1 MKERTPTMPEEI
13 IDIKDVNEIVLE
25 PPHGWF
31 NLRFDELWEFRE
43 LLFFLIWRNITVRY
57 KQTIFGAAWAII
69 QPVLTMV
76 VFSIIFGKLANLPSD
91 GIPYPIFS
99 YTALLPWNLF
109 SRGVS
114 DSTSS
119 LVSNQNMITK
129 TYFPRLILPASSVLS
144 GLVDFGIAFL
154 VLVGMMPF
162 FGIQFTWRILSL
174 PVFIILA
181 LFTAMAAGM
190 WFSTFNVRY
199 RDVKYVTPFI
209 MQFWL
214 YATPI
219 AYSSSLIPEK
229 WQTLYSLNPMTGVVM
244 GFRWA
249 MLGQSF
255 SLGTPFFVSLVAVG
269 VLFIGGLIYF
279 QRMEQTFA
287 DLV

>member
-1 MKERTPTMPEEI
+1 MRNRTLNTFGKIAET
-13 IDIKDVNEIVLE
+13 NEVVLE

-31 NLRFDELWEFRE
+31 NLRLDELWEFRE
-43 LLFFLIWRNITVRY
+43 LLFFMIWRNITVRY
-57 KQTIFGAAWAII
+57 KQTVFGAAWAII

-109 SRGVS
+109 SHGVS

-119 LVSNQNMITK
+119 LVSNQNTITK

-162 FGIQFTWRILSL
+162 FGIQFTWRIVLLPAFILLSL
-174 PVFIILA
+174 V
-181 LFTAMAAGM
+181 TAMAAGM
-190 WFSTFNVRY
+190 WLAPMNVRY
-199 RDVKYVTPFI
+199 RDIKYVTPFV

-229 WQTLYSLNPMTGVVM
+229 WQTLYSLNPMTGVII

-255 SLGTPFFVSLVAVG
+255 SLGAPFVVSLLAVI
-269 VLFIGGLIYF
+269 VLFVGGLIYF